1 MWGVQFPDGAEGP
14 ARSYSGSVPTVRDE
28 AICLRQLEWSET
40 SQVVTLFGRETGVV
54 RAVAKGARRDKGAHS
69 GGVEVLTRGEMVAIL
84 KSSGAMA
91 TLTAWDLLDPLPRL
105 RRSLGA
111 HYAALYLADATQ
123 RGLSEV
129 DPHPGLYDALVEALS
144 GLGGGEPADAAISL
158 RYLWTLLEEIGYRPD
173 LGAGTA
179 APIVWFDPGAGRIA
193 PSGAAGAWK
202 VRAPT
207 VEALRRVARAEPA
220 DPDAT
225 IRALRLLDAYLT
237 HLLGRPLPAAEAFF
251 GPGGPGHA
259 PV

>member
-1 MWGVQFPDGAEGP
+1 M
-14 ARSYSGSVPTVRDE
+14 ARLRSNVPTVRDE

-40 SQVVTLFGRETGVV
+40 SQVVTLFARDTGIV
-54 RAVAKGARRDKGAHS
+54 RAVAKGARREKGAYS

-111 HYAALYLADATQ
+111 HYAGLYLADATQ

-129 DPHPGLYDALVEALS
+129 DPHPGLYDALVEALGSLGQGAQTS
-144 GLGGGEPADAAISL
+144 GEVGGADAAVSL
-158 RYLWTLLEEIGYRPD
+158 RYLWVLLDEIGYRPE
-173 LGAGTA
+173 LGAA
-179 APIVWFDPGAGRIA
+179 EESAPIVWFDPGAGRIG

-207 VEALRRVARAEPA
+207 VEALRRAERGEA
-220 DPDAT
+220 AEAEST
-225 IRALRLLDAYLT
+225 VRALRLLDAYLT

-251 GPGGPGHA
+251 GPGGPGSA
-259 PV
+259 SP